1 MLGDLVMNIS
11 EEKYSSLEKLF
22 DSRTAEFRRKGN
34 LLFKNY
40 YFLTKEIKDNLE
52 YLINKLYILGSGI
65 PIDEFFINDS
75 FKGVVI
81 NYFKDAVSFSK
92 ASNFSIEEKIKAC
105 NDISRQLNDLH
116 SYGMCFNDI
125 QCDNLLIDKDGGHLI
140 DFDSSTFVGSTEYS
154 CRYRLIDTDGNDVL
168 SSVNGDLYKALI
180 CYLSIF
186 YNIDLEKTLKY
197 NGFLSVSAVSDL
209 FENTSIA
216 ELINDTTI
224 DIFSNNKELL
234 PNMEVFLPFIS
245 DEERVNYDINILK
258 DKVKTLG

>member
-1 MLGDLVMNIS
+1 MEITK
-11 EEKYSSLEKLF
+11 EEYESLEKLF
-22 DSRTAEFRRKGN
+22 DSRTAEFRRKDN

-40 YFLTKEIKDNLE
+40 YFLTEKIKDNLE
-52 YLINKLYILGSGI
+52 YLINKHYILGSGI
-65 PIDEFFINDS
+65 PIDEFFIDDS
-75 FKGVVI
+75 FKGVII

-92 ASNFSIEEKIKAC
+92 ASSFSVEEKVKAC

-140 DFDSSTFVGSTEYS
+140 DFDSSTFVESTEYS
-154 CRYRLIDTDGNDVL
+154 CRYRLRDNDGNCVL
-168 SSVNGDLYKALI
+168 CSVKADLYRALI

-197 NGFLSVSAVSDL
+197 NGFLSVSVVSDF

>member
-52 YLINKLYILGSGI
+52 YLINKPYILGSGI

-105 NDISRQLNDLH
+105 NDISRQLNELH
-116 SYGMCFNDI
+116 DYGMCFNDI

-186 YNIDLEKTLKY
+186 YNMDLEKMLKY
-197 NGFLSVSAVSDL
+197 NGILSVSAVSNL
-209 FENTSIA
+209 FENTSIE
-216 ELINDTTI
+216 ELVSNITK
-224 DIFSNNKELL
+224 DIFSDNNELL
-234 PNMEVFLPFIS
+234 PNMEVFLPFIL
-245 DEERVNYDINILK
+245 DEERFNYDSEKIKKKIKN
-258 DKVKTLG
+258 

>member
-1 MLGDLVMNIS
+1 MNIS

-52 YLINKLYILGSGI
+52 YLINKPYILGSGI
-65 PIDEFFINDS
+65 PIDEFFIDDS

-81 NYFKDAVSFSK
+81 NYFKYAVSFSK
-92 ASNFSIEEKIKAC
+92 ASNFSIEEKVKAC
-105 NDISRQLNDLH
+105 NDISRQLNGLH

-125 QCDNLLIDKDGGHLI
+125 QCDNLLIDKVGGHLI
-140 DFDSSTFVGSTEYS
+140 DFDSSTFVGTTEYS
-154 CRYRLIDTDGNDVL
+154 CRYRLRDTDGNDVL
-168 SSVNGDLYKALI
+168 SSVKGDLYKALI

-186 YNIDLEKTLKY
+186 YNISLEKILKY
-197 NGFLSVSAVSDL
+197 NGILRVFWVSDL

-216 ELINDTTI
+216 ELVNDTTI

-234 PNMEVFLPFIS
+234 PNMEVFLPFLL
-245 DEERVNYDINILK
+245 DEERFNYDSE
-258 DKVKTLG
+258 KVIKKAKS

>member
-1 MLGDLVMNIS
+1 MNIS

-52 YLINKLYILGSGI
+52 YLINKPYILGSGI

-92 ASNFSIEEKIKAC
+92 VNNFSIEEKIKAC
-105 NDISRQLNDLH
+105 NDISRQLNELH
-116 SYGMCFNDI
+116 DYGMCFNDI

-140 DFDSSTFVGSTEYS
+140 DFDSATKRSPKKTESHYELTLNGRMLSPSYNTDKLKQALTNLSLIYKINFEEIINDRTNDINSLFSLFKDNKEIFNLLYS
-154 CRYRLIDTDGNDVL
+154 YLSCDNSKPYFDVL
-168 SSVNGDLYKALI
+168 KDS
-180 CYLSIF
+180 
-186 YNIDLEKTLKY
+186 LE
-197 NGFLSVSAVSDL
+197 
-209 FENTSIA
+209 
-216 ELINDTTI
+216 
-224 DIFSNNKELL
+224 
-234 PNMEVFLPFIS
+234 
-245 DEERVNYDINILK
+245 DEEKIIFESAKIYR
-258 DKVKTLG
+258 KTNNLV

>member
-1 MLGDLVMNIS
+1 MNLS
-11 EEKYSSLEKLF
+11 KEEYSSLEKLF

-52 YLINKLYILGSGI
+52 YLINKPYILDSGI
-65 PIDEFFINDS
+65 PIDEFFIDDS

-92 ASNFSIEEKIKAC
+92 ASNFSIEEKVKAC
-105 NDISRQLNDLH
+105 NDISRQLNGLH
-116 SYGMCFNDI
+116 SYGMFFNDI
-125 QCDNLLIDKDGGHLI
+125 QCDNLLIDKVGGHLI
-140 DFDSSTFVGSTEYS
+140 DFDSSTFIGTTEYS
-154 CRYRLIDTDGNDVL
+154 CRYRLRDTDGNDVL
-168 SSVNGDLYKALI
+168 SSVKGDLYKALI

-186 YNIDLEKTLKY
+186 YNISLEKILKY
-197 NGFLSVSAVSDL
+197 NGILRVFGVSDL

-216 ELINDTTI
+216 ELVNDTTI

-234 PNMEVFLPFIS
+234 PNMKVFLPFLL
-245 DEERVNYDINILK
+245 DEERFNYDSEKIIK
-258 DKVKTLG
+258 KVKS